1 MIRFIIKRLLLMI
14 PVLLGVLFIIFTINQ
29 MTPGDPVLA
38 ILGTS
43 VKVGDETYNA
53 MAKKLGVD
61 QPFFVQFWN
70 YLKNLVLHLDLGT
83 SYDSRRAVTTE
94 VASRFP
100 VTLKLG
106 LIGML
111 ITICLGIPFG
121 VISAVKQRSAL
132 DYTVTVFA
140 LIFASMPAFWVGLML
155 MIVFSLNLG
164 WLPSSGIMSWQSW
177 ILPSLTIGLAPVAS
191 VCRMTRSAML
201 DVVREDYIRT
211 ARAKG
216 LKESKVIIHH
226 VIKNG
231 LIPVVTVIGTQLGG
245 VVAGSVVVESVF
257 SIPGMGLLV
266 MNAINN
272 KDYPVI
278 MGSVLIM
285 AFSVCIIN
293 LLTDLVY
300 GFIDPRI
307 KAQYAPAKT
316 KTIKAETQT
325 NGGEA

>member
-14 PVLLGVLFIIFTINQ
+14 PVLLGVLFIVFTINQ
-29 MTPGDPVLA
+29 LTPGDPVLA

-43 VKVGDETYNA
+43 VEVGDETYNA
-53 MAKKLGVD
+53 MAAKLGVD
-61 QPFFVQFWN
+61 QPFFVQFFN
-70 YLKNLVLHLDLGT
+70 YVKNLVLHFDLGT

-94 VASRFP
+94 IGSRFP

-106 LIGML
+106 IIGML

-132 DYTVTVFA
+132 DYTVTAFA
-140 LIFASMPAFWVGLML
+140 LVFASMPAFWVGLML
-155 MIVFSLNLG
+155 MILFSLNLG
-164 WLPSSGIMSWQSW
+164 WLPSSGISSWQSW

-216 LKESKVIIHH
+216 LKEGKVITHH

-231 LIPVVTVIGTQLGG
+231 MIPVVTVIGTQLGG

-272 KDYPVI
+272 NDYPVI
-278 MGSVLIM
+278 QGSVLIM

-307 KAQYAPAKT
+307 RAQYASPKAK
-316 KTIKAETQT
+316 KVKAEAQT